1 MCKDPPPISW
11 RGVVYNPELTTS
23 EGISPL
29 VIRKCAAQINGVSR
43 FSNGNLHSLEGYLH
57 EYYSAESRTHIV
69 PATFHFSFRRNIT
82 CNLQELKRKK
92 KRELSGFSFS
102 RLDTSIMCL
111 FRPSL
116 RKQCPNFVQIS
127 FEKKEKG
134 REKSVTFSYDSIIS
148 NLENFYGRS
157 CCCVMHGG
165 WENYRRCRAASYIH
179 RYGDGFH
186 DIHSLSLW
194 WGSHKYHTPSRM
206 VRKVLPASCWF
217 LSPTLVTL
225 SSTGSWVYPILN
237 KIK

>member
-116 RKQCPNFVQIS
+116 RKQCPNFVHIYYLKKRKKGGRRVSHFLMIQLFQIS
-127 FEKKEKG
+127 KISTVGRAVAWCTGDEKITGAVVQQAIYTGTVTGSTISTACRCDEAHTSITHLQGWYVKYCPRLVDSSLPRSSRYPRLG
-134 REKSVTFSYDSIIS
+134 RECI
-148 NLENFYGRS
+148 
-157 CCCVMHGG
+157 
-165 WENYRRCRAASYIH
+165 
-179 RYGDGFH
+179 
-186 DIHSLSLW
+186 LS
-194 WGSHKYHTPSRM
+194 
-206 VRKVLPASCWF
+206 
-217 LSPTLVTL
+217 
-225 SSTGSWVYPILN
+225 
-237 KIK
+237 